1 MESITRKQAIEKL
14 TEETL
19 QYYLGHPEILRESI
33 QFGNIGFEA
42 LSNEELVL
50 EYTQAFEEEVEIG

>member
-19 QYYLGHPEILRESI
+19 QYYLGHLEILRESI

>member
-1 MESITRKQAIEKL
+1 MERITRTQAIEKL

-19 QYYLGHPEILRESI
+19 QYYLGHQEILRESI